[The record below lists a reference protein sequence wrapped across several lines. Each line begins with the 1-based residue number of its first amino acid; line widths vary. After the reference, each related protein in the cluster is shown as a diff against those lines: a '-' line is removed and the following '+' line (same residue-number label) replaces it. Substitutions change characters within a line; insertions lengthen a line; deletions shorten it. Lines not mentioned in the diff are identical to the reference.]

1 VSDAVVAD
9 GLVTLGR
16 RVVAAGLVVAAG
28 GNLAARLG
36 DGRVLVTPMGWALD
50 DLDPAVLATV
60 ALDGTVIRADR
71 APTTE
76 LALHLAAL
84 RARPDA
90 SVSVHL
96 HPPMATLLHALGEPL
111 RRVTTD
117 HAFYLRRLGEVPF
130 LHPGSDD
137 LAGAVAAALGD
148 ADVVLLAHH
157 GCVVVGDTF
166 ELAFSRA
173 ANLEAA
179 AVATYR
185 ALRLGR
191 GGRVPECPPEHLAN
205 VEAQE
210 AAGVVYGKAD
220 GSGSGSAS
228 AAGDADGSGSA

>member
-1 VSDAVVAD
+1 MSESVAD
-9 GLVTLGR
+9 GIVALGR
-16 RVVAAGLVVAAG
+16 RVVAAGLVVASG
-28 GNLAARLG
+28 GNLAARLA
-36 DGRVLVTPMGWALD
+36 DGHLLVTPMGWALD
-50 DLDPAVLATV
+50 DLEPAVLATV
-60 ALDGTVIRADR
+60 AIDATVIRATR

-84 RARPDA
+84 RVRPDA

-111 RRVTTD
+111 RRITTD
-117 HAFYLRRLGEVPF
+117 HAFYLRRLGDVPF
-130 LHPGSDD
+130 LHPGSDE
-137 LAGAVAAALGD
+137 LAEAVAAALSG

-185 ALRLGR
+185 ARSLGR
-191 GGRVPECPPEHLAN
+191 GRRIPECPPDHLAH

-220 GSGSGSAS
+220 GSGSGSDS
-228 AAGDADGSGSA
+228 DAGSGPA

>member
-1 VSDAVVAD
+1 VRDSVAEQ
-9 GLVTLGR
+9 LVGLGR
-16 RVVAAGLVVAAG
+16 RVVAAGLVVASG
-28 GNLAARLG
+28 GNLAARLA
-36 DGRVLVTPMGWALD
+36 DGHVLVTPMGWALD
-50 DLDPAVLATV
+50 DLEPAVLATV
-60 ALDGTVIRADR
+60 AIDGTVIDAER

-84 RARPDA
+84 RVRPDA

-96 HPPMATLLHALGEPL
+96 HPPMATLLHAIGEPL
-111 RRVTTD
+111 RRITTD

-130 LHPGSDD
+130 LHPGSDE
-137 LAGAVAAALGD
+137 LAGAVAAALAD
-148 ADVVLLAHH
+148 ADVVRLAHH

-185 ALRLGR
+185 ATCLGR
-191 GGRVPECPPEHLAN
+191 SQGVPECPPEHLAH

-220 GSGSGSAS
+220 GSGAGSPA
-228 AAGDADGSGSA
+228 GSGSESA